1 VEENRENTENT
12 QAVAKQYLRTLSLIL
27 YDVIHEAG
35 DQGIPSGH
43 LYAELSDK
51 LNLTTYQIVIRAL
64 TETNWIEN
72 KNHLLR
78 AKRGK
83 RTKEMSQP

>member
-1 VEENRENTENT
+1 MKEDRENSQT
-12 QAVAKQYLRTLSLIL
+12 VAKQYLRTLSLIL
-27 YDVIHEAG
+27 YDVIREAG

-51 LNLTTYQIVIRAL
+51 LNLTTYQVVIRAL
-64 TETNWIEN
+64 TEASWIEN

-83 RTKEMSQP
+83 KELSKASQP

>member
-1 VEENRENTENT
+1 MKENTENT

-27 YDVIHEAG
+27 YDAIREAG

-43 LYAELSDK
+43 LYAMLSDK
-51 LNLTTYQIVIRAL
+51 LNLTTYQVIIRAL
-64 TETNWIEN
+64 TEASWIEN

-78 AKRGK
+78 DKK
-83 RTKEMSQP
+83 QTKEMSQP

>member
-1 VEENRENTENT
+1 MKEDRENAENT
-12 QAVAKQYLRTLSLIL
+12 QAVAKQYLKTLSLIL
-27 YDVIHEAG
+27 YDAICEAG

-43 LYAELSDK
+43 LYAMISDK
-51 LNLTTYQIVIRAL
+51 LNLTTYQIVIRVL

-83 RTKEMSQP
+83 RGEESQEN